1 MAYACR
7 FCRKFLCV
15 DALGA
20 QSFSSPNALR
30 RFDLGDR
37 GPGAG
42 SLTVPCRQRLALG
55 SVANPQVAVQI
66 TVREEHGIA
75 GGRTT
80 HSPRY
85 MLCPYLRLVE
95 SRLLGDGALPPTPLI
110 PDETAQTKAK
120 QGKTGGFRNGRYA

>member
-20 QSFSSPNALR
+20 RSFSSPNALR

-37 GPGAG
+37 GPRAG

-66 TVREEHGIA
+66 TVREEHGIV

-85 MLCPYLRLVE
+85 RLPYLGLLE
-95 SRLLGDGALPPTPLI
+95 SKLLSDGALPPTPLI
-110 PDETAQTKAK
+110 PD
-120 QGKTGGFRNGRYA
+120 KT